1 MAGDHTT
8 GIPSTAAVA
17 GHPIHPALIPFP
29 IAFLIGALA
38 SDLGYWW
45 TADPLWARASL
56 WLVGA
61 GLVTGALAAVFGL
74 IDFLTI
80 GRAREHTAGW
90 VHALGNSAALALALV
105 SLLLRLGDE
114 AAAALPWGLMLSA
127 VTTATLAVTGYTGGE
142 LAYRHMIG
150 VTGHGGEES
159 GEEHAHQPAGH
170 KHHHAA

>member
-8 GIPSTAAVA
+8 GVPSRAAIA

-29 IAFLIGALA
+29 IAFLIGVLA

-45 TADPLWARASL
+45 SADPFWARASL

-61 GLVTGALAAVFGL
+61 GLVMGALAAVFG
-74 IDFLTI
+74 IVDFLTI
-80 GRAREHTAGW
+80 GWAREHSAGW
-90 VHALGNSAALALALV
+90 VHAIGNGAALALTLV
-105 SLLLRLGDE
+105 SLLLRQSD
-114 AAAALPWGLMLSA
+114 AAAAVLPWGLALSA
-127 VTTATLAVTGYTGGE
+127 LITLIIAVTGYTGGE

-159 GEEHAHQPAGH
+159 SKKHAHQPAGRQ
-170 KHHHAA
+170 HHHTA